1 MNANLYSLFERHF
14 PDGAEQPFL
23 AIPNGPVIHYDDL
36 AAMSAQVAG
45 ALVAAGCR
53 PGDRVAAQVEA
64 YDWLAYSYDLSQP
77 SYGHRIA
84 PDGFRYFMR
93 LYGQTFTR

>member
-1 MNANLYSLFERHF
+1 
-14 PDGAEQPFL
+14 
-23 AIPNGPVIHYDDL
+23 
-36 AAMSAQVAG
+36 MSHTTRTHGMPAKAVA
-45 ALVAAGCR
+45 L
-53 PGDRVAAQVEA
+53 RVTAQVEA

>member
-1 MNANLYSLFERHF
+1 
-14 PDGAEQPFL
+14 
-23 AIPNGPVIHYDDL
+23 
-36 AAMSAQVAG
+36 MSHTTRTHDMPAK
-45 ALVAAGCR
+45 AAGKVRVVSCR
-53 PGDRVAAQVEA
+53 VSDRACAVVPANVAQVEA